1 METLLPNTD
10 NKRST
15 ESICDAVAEYQIY
28 AEYMSNIILQLP
40 NSDKLQF
47 LTGTSSGQA
56 SFYFKDA
63 TGSIN
68 ASLYNNFLNQRISG
82 EGTQYGVRQA
92 GLTLDS
98 FINSYLS
105 VYMKLRY
112 QLSQN
117 DKKEQQ
123 RINTDVASTV
133 TELIPVWNAY
143 VSEFEPESISKLNE
157 TNTDIALIQITD
169 TLNTVWINPEF
180 ISTLKQKPSF
190 PYEHIDEFGNI
201 YNQIPK
207 TVPNKMIELMISIFK
222 ISGAFGEITSRIAY
236 AIHSLGVIINNLLR
250 PTNENKGLSLT
261 GTTKLIP
268 GLLFERSDPEDIINQ
283 LNNNPVVSYTNNN
296 NVIKLSSGLLK
307 VDVSEINQI
316 VIPPLRFLSN
326 TLESGMSSSVFKET
340 FSGTSYVVEAI
351 VNNPVINPQLRVSPV
366 PFDIMTNTGWMLSD
380 PVKDAI
386 KNGYPPPTDIT
397 GYVFNSEPNFNF
409 KEGGDFGFINSFVF
423 SQFLELYIT
432 FTDCNAKKVKNYF
445 KTNKSS
451 KFSFLGKSV
460 GNPSEIFPYTY
471 EFGNE
476 SNNSI
481 AVKIKPQPP
490 GYRPPDSSIE
500 DSSCQLVAVEIV
512 YPFAE

>member
-1 METLLPNTD
+1 METLLSNTN
-10 NKRST
+10 NKTNR
-15 ESICDAVAEYQIY
+15 ESIGDAAEEYQIY

-56 SFYFKDA
+56 SFYFQDA
-63 TGSIN
+63 KGSVN

-112 QLSQN
+112 QLSQK
-117 DKKEQQ
+117 DKNEQQ

-133 TELIPVWNAY
+133 KGLIPIWNAY
-143 VSEFEPESISKLNE
+143 VNEFHIENISKLNE

-180 ISTLKQKPSF
+180 IPILKQKPSF
-190 PYEHIDEFGNI
+190 PYEHIDEFENV

-207 TVPNKMIELMISIFK
+207 TVPNKMIELMIKIYK
-222 ISGAFGEITSRIAY
+222 ISGASGEITSRIAY

-250 PTNENKGLSLT
+250 PTIENKGLSLT
-261 GTTKLIP
+261 GTNKLIP
-268 GLLFERSDPEDIINQ
+268 GLFFERSEPEDIINQ
-283 LNNNPVVSYTNNN
+283 LNNSPVVSYKNNN

-307 VDVSEINQI
+307 VDVSQVDQI
-316 VIPPLRFLSN
+316 MIPPLRFLSN
-326 TLESGMSSSVFKET
+326 TLENGMSNSIFKET

-351 VNNPVINPQLRVSPV
+351 VNNPVINPQLRVTPV
-366 PFDIMTNTGWMLSD
+366 PFDILTNTGWMLTE

-386 KNGYPPPTDIT
+386 KNGYPAPTNIT

-432 FTDCNAKKVKNYF
+432 FTDCNTRKVKKYF
-445 KTNKSS
+445 EANKTS

-460 GNPSEIFPYTY
+460 GNPSETLNYTY
-471 EFGNE
+471 EFGSEN
-476 SNNSI
+476 NNSI
-481 AVKIKPQPP
+481 VVKIKPQPP
-490 GYRPPDSSIE
+490 GYRPPDNSIE

-512 YPFAE
+512 YPFAD